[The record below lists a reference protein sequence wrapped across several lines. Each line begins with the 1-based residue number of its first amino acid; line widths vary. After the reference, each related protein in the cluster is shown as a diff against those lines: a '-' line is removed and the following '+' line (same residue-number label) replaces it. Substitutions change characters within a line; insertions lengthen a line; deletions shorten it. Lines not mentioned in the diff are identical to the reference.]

1 MLDKGTTKHEFD
13 SGWKTSIHSIS
24 NFSDAFA
31 GKRLISIP
39 LIMQEIHPEP
49 ETLVC

>member
-1 MLDKGTTKHEFD
+1 MNLIVARKHQF
-13 SGWKTSIHSIS
+13 IPLS
-24 NFSDAFA
+24 NFSSAFA

>member
-1 MLDKGTTKHEFD
+1 MNLTVAGKHQF
-13 SGWKTSIHSIS
+13 STLS